1 MEASLPVEHP
11 ESLGNMMAKGAAWM
25 TTFRIIDHC
34 IGMVST
40 AILARLLVPADFGL
54 VALATSMIAVLEVL
68 GAFGLETALVQ
79 HVNVSRQHFDS
90 VWTFNLL
97 FRMSLGVVV
106 IALAWPIAIFYR
118 DPRFFPCL
126 LVLALRQAI
135 QGLENVGIVAFRKE
149 LTFDKEFKFLVT
161 KGMSRTV
168 LVTLPLAYFLR
179 DTGRCLGAV

>member
-1 MEASLPVEHP
+1 MDSSSQTEHP
-11 ESLGNMMAKGAAWM
+11 ESLGSMMAKGAAWM
-25 TTFRIIDHC
+25 TSFKIVDRCTA
-34 IGMVST
+34 VLST
-40 AILARLLVPADFGL
+40 SILARLLVPADFGL

-118 DPRFFPCL
+118 DPRFFPCCL
-126 LVLALRQAI
+126 
-135 QGLENVGIVAFRKE
+135 
-149 LTFDKEFKFLVT
+149 
-161 KGMSRTV
+161 
-168 LVTLPLAYFLR
+168 FLR
-179 DTGRCLGAV
+179 CARRFKDSKTSGS